1 MRLVAAAAAALALLG
16 PGIANAQQQQTAE
29 PAVVPN
35 QGAAAMQPVQQP
47 QQPQIYAQQPPPA
60 VAPGPVYVQP
70 SPFYIQGP
78 RTLPYDEGQP
88 IPPGYTRREKPRLGL
103 IIGGAVTLGVS
114 YLLSLMAFVI
124 DDSVSCV
131 DDFGD
136 GSCDDGSDL
145 WPLAIPVAGPFL
157 TIGTTDGEQ
166 DSLTILLLDGIAQV
180 GGVVMLVLG
189 VTSKKTVLVRNDL
202 AEVHLAPV
210 ALSGGGH
217 GLGLAGHF

>member
-16 PGIANAQQQQTAE
+16 PGIASAQQQTAE

-47 QQPQIYAQQPPPA
+47 QQPQVYAQQPPPA

-88 IPPGYTRREKPRLGL
+88 IPQGYTRREKPRLGL

-131 DDFGD
+131 EFD
-136 GSCDDGSDL
+136 GSGGCDETSDL

-166 DSLTILLLDGIAQV
+166 DSLTILLLDGLAQV

-202 AEVHLAPV
+202 AEVHVTP
-210 ALSGGGH
+210 LSFANGGH